1 MSNSGSGRQQAK
13 NSVKGGAAMQGTDR
27 RLVPETRAQG
37 NKDSG
42 PHEHEH
48 EHKHGRE
55 GGSVPKP

>member
-1 MSNSGSGRQQAK
+1 
-13 NSVKGGAAMQGTDR
+13 MQGTDR